1 MSTAKRTPERLVD
14 PSREGG
20 AAGDNPAVAEDTV
33 DLILR
38 GWRAFVAGE
47 MDVITTLLDPEV
59 EWIGLEQDATDRPSV
74 LQLLGERL
82 AEGYRVEIEECIA
95 VGDDVVVCFRA
106 AGMEQ
111 ARRVEDDDGRTVSV
125 SKYFTIGRYFA
136 VVTVRDGKVI
146 RVQDYPQRTE
156 ALEAVGID
164 P

>member
-1 MSTAKRTPERLVD
+1 
-14 PSREGG
+14 
-20 AAGDNPAVAEDTV
+20 VAEDAV

-38 GWRAFVAGE
+38 GWRAFVAGDME
-47 MDVITTLLDPEV
+47 VISTLLDPEV

-74 LQLLGERL
+74 LELLGERL

-95 VGDDVVVCFRA
+95 AGDDVVVSFRA
-106 AGMEQ
+106 AGMEP
-111 ARRVEDDDGRTVSV
+111 ARRVADEDGRVVSV

-136 VVTVRDGKVI
+136 VVTVREGKIV

>member
-1 MSTAKRTPERLVD
+1 M
-14 PSREGG
+14 
-20 AAGDNPAVAEDTV
+20 AEDAV

-38 GWRAFVAGE
+38 GWRAFVAGD
-47 MDVITTLLDPEV
+47 MDVITTLLDPDV

-95 VGDDVVVCFRA
+95 AGDDVVVSFRA
-106 AGMEQ
+106 AGMEP

-136 VVTVRDGKVI
+136 VVTVRDGKVV

>member
-1 MSTAKRTPERLVD
+1 M
-14 PSREGG
+14 
-20 AAGDNPAVAEDTV
+20 AEDAV

-38 GWRAFVAGE
+38 GWRAFVAGDME
-47 MDVITTLLDPEV
+47 VISTLLDPEV

-74 LQLLGERL
+74 LELLGERL

-95 VGDDVVVCFRA
+95 AGDDVVVSFRA
-106 AGMEQ
+106 AGMEP
-111 ARRVEDDDGRTVSV
+111 ARRVADEDGRVVSV

-136 VVTVRDGKVI
+136 VVTVREGKIV